1 MLHKKGFTLIEM
13 VVSLGVITAVT
24 TLFIANY
31 QSSNKRSD
39 LVMTAQKLVAD
50 LHSAQSSTLGLSK
63 YNDAVPAGGWGVSF
77 DKQNNV
83 YTIFADLDAPGRLGY
98 MQYDPSTEGVVS
110 YGARQV
116 TLPSRI
122 RLEELKITS
131 SLTTSLA
138 NVTFLPPDPRTN
150 IWVSG
155 GATSTTL
162 SIKLLDTST
171 NQFKTVK
178 VNFLGLVEVID

>member
-1 MLHKKGFTLIEM
+1 M
-13 VVSLGVITAVT
+13 
-24 TLFIANY
+24 
-31 QSSNKRSD
+31 
-39 LVMTAQKLVAD
+39 AD
-50 LHSAQSSTLGLSK
+50 LHAAQSNALGLTK
-63 YNDAVPAGGWGVSF
+63 YNDTVPAGGWGVSF
-77 DKQNNV
+77 DKLNNA

-98 MQYDPSTEGVVS
+98 MEYDPSTEGVIS
-110 YGARQV
+110 YGARRV
-116 TLPSRI
+116 ALPSRI
-122 RLEELKITS
+122 RLEELKIAS
-131 SLTTSLA
+131 NLTTSLA

-171 NQFKTVK
+171 NQFKTVE